1 MKKIFIIILSLFLS
15 STLMAAGSDSSS
27 GSSSSMGDNLYEDAV
42 KLVKRAGKLE
52 KKDKT
57 DKAKKLYAQAF
68 NKLEKAYKSDKKNPD
83 ILNYMGFT
91 TRKTGNFE
99 KAEKFYLEGLS
110 LKPNHNG
117 INEYLGELYV
127 QTNRIDK
134 ANERLEVLK
143 SCNCKEYGELE
154 LIIKNNL
161 IVNHITKYWS
171 AMFMFMSG
179 IFWKIEFEEKLDYN
193 KRYIFCPNH
202 VSTLDIP
209 LVTAAIPLPLLFM
222 GSLLT
227 ESFFGIPGLGSYTID
242 AIRQQDFA
250 IVRAMVFLGSV
261 LYILGLLLT
270 DLSYG
275 LVDPRVKVAN

>member
-1 MKKIFIIILSLFLS
+1 MKKILIIILSLFLS

-27 GSSSSMGDNLYEDAV
+27 GSSSSGSSSSKEETLYEDAV

-143 SCNCKEYGELE
+143 SCNCKEYSELE
-154 LIIKNNL
+154 LIIK
-161 IVNHITKYWS
+161 TK
-171 AMFMFMSG
+171 
-179 IFWKIEFEEKLDYN
+179 
-193 KRYIFCPNH
+193 
-202 VSTLDIP
+202 
-209 LVTAAIPLPLLFM
+209 
-222 GSLLT
+222 GS
-227 ESFFGIPGLGSYTID
+227 
-242 AIRQQDFA
+242 
-250 IVRAMVFLGSV
+250 
-261 LYILGLLLT
+261 
-270 DLSYG
+270 
-275 LVDPRVKVAN
+275 KVY

>member
-1 MKKIFIIILSLFLS
+1 MKKILIIVLSLFFS

-27 GSSSSMGDNLYEDAV
+27 GSSSEESLYEDAV

-143 SCNCKEYGELE
+143 SCNCKEYSELE
-154 LIIKNNL
+154 LIIK
-161 IVNHITKYWS
+161 TK
-171 AMFMFMSG
+171 
-179 IFWKIEFEEKLDYN
+179 
-193 KRYIFCPNH
+193 
-202 VSTLDIP
+202 
-209 LVTAAIPLPLLFM
+209 
-222 GSLLT
+222 GS
-227 ESFFGIPGLGSYTID
+227 
-242 AIRQQDFA
+242 
-250 IVRAMVFLGSV
+250 
-261 LYILGLLLT
+261 
-270 DLSYG
+270 
-275 LVDPRVKVAN
+275 KVY

>member
-1 MKKIFIIILSLFLS
+1 MKNIFILLLSLILSTS
-15 STLMAAGSDSSS
+15 LMAAGSDSSS
-27 GSSSSMGDNLYEDAV
+27 GSSSSGSSSSKEESLYEDAV

-143 SCNCKEYGELE
+143 SCNCKEYSELE
-154 LIIKNNL
+154 LIIKN
-161 IVNHITKYWS
+161 
-171 AMFMFMSG
+171 
-179 IFWKIEFEEKLDYN
+179 
-193 KRYIFCPNH
+193 
-202 VSTLDIP
+202 
-209 LVTAAIPLPLLFM
+209 
-222 GSLLT
+222 
-227 ESFFGIPGLGSYTID
+227 
-242 AIRQQDFA
+242 
-250 IVRAMVFLGSV
+250 
-261 LYILGLLLT
+261 
-270 DLSYG
+270 
-275 LVDPRVKVAN
+275 

>member
-1 MKKIFIIILSLFLS
+1 MFMKNLLVIVFTLLLS
-15 STLMAAGSDSSS
+15 SSLMAAGSDSSS
-27 GSSSSMGDNLYEDAV
+27 GSSSDKESLYEDAV

-57 DKAKKLYAQAF
+57 DKAKKLYSQAF

-143 SCNCKEYGELE
+143 NCNCKEYNELE
-154 LIIKNNL
+154 LIIK
-161 IVNHITKYWS
+161 TK
-171 AMFMFMSG
+171 
-179 IFWKIEFEEKLDYN
+179 
-193 KRYIFCPNH
+193 
-202 VSTLDIP
+202 
-209 LVTAAIPLPLLFM
+209 
-222 GSLLT
+222 GS
-227 ESFFGIPGLGSYTID
+227 
-242 AIRQQDFA
+242 
-250 IVRAMVFLGSV
+250 
-261 LYILGLLLT
+261 
-270 DLSYG
+270 
-275 LVDPRVKVAN
+275 KVY